1 MLGDRFHVLLVE
13 DNPDDLAL
21 VQRMLAEAAETHF
34 DVECFQRLADVIS
47 HLQQTEKR
55 PDAVLLDLTLP
66 DSTGLDTLIALHETI
81 GDVPI
86 IVLSGLDDSKTAVEA
101 IKAGAHDWITKNQTN
116 GVLLERSLRYALER
130 VQMQQ
135 QLRLSEERFR
145 QLAENMNDVVWSL
158 DIDAGELV
166 YVSPAY
172 EEIWGRP
179 VAELYRNPDEWLSLI
194 HVEEREAVRAA
205 FYERASQGRFDVEF
219 RITRPDGSVRWIHD
233 RGFPVHGPDGKVR
246 RVVGI
251 AADITPYKDLQREIA
266 ESTAQEQQ
274 RIGQELHDNV
284 GQQLTGIGLL
294 ARSLQ
299 RKLES
304 AGSSAAT
311 SAAEL
316 VENIGIAQGQLRKLI
331 RGVMPVEIDANGL
344 MAALDDLAKTTADVS
359 DVACRFDCL
368 APVSIGGSMTTTHL
382 YHIAREAVNNAVRHA
397 GAEEIHIRLEEING
411 AVMVQVWDNGR
422 GFEEESTKADSM
434 GLRIMRHRASV
445 IGAFL
450 DVRGGDEGGTVVTC
464 TLRVNESN
472 GKIKA

>member
-13 DNPDDLAL
+13 DSPDDAAL
-21 VQRMLAEAAETHF
+21 VRRMLDEASETNF
-34 DVECFQRLADVIS
+34 DVNCFDCLADVVA
-47 HLQQTEKR
+47 HLRQSETR
-55 PDAVLLDLTLP
+55 PDAVLLDLSLP
-66 DSTGLDTLIALHETI
+66 DSTGLNTLIALHETI
-81 GDVPI
+81 ADVPI
-86 IVLSGLDDSKTAVEA
+86 VVLSGLDDSKTAVEA
-101 IKAGAHDWITKNQTN
+101 VKAGAHDWISKNQTN
-116 GVLLERSLRYALER
+116 GVLLERSLRYARER
-130 VQMQQ
+130 AHMQQ
-135 QLRLSEERFR
+135 QLRQSEERFR

-172 EEIWGRP
+172 EKIWGRP
-179 VAELYRNPDEWLSLI
+179 VDELYQNPERWLDQIRS
-194 HVEEREAVRAA
+194 EEREAVREA
-205 FYERASQGRFDVEF
+205 FYEKAKQGQFDVEF
-219 RITRPDGSVRWIHD
+219 RITRPDGSMRWIHD
-233 RGFPVHGPDGKVR
+233 RGFPVRGPDGRVT

-274 RIGQELHDNV
+274 RIGQELHDNI

-304 AGSSAAT
+304 AGSSAAAA
-311 SAAEL
+311 AAEL
-316 VENIGIAQGQLRKLI
+316 AENIGIAQGQLRKLI

-344 MAALDDLAKTTADVS
+344 MAALDDLAKATEDISGV
-359 DVACRFDCL
+359 DCKFDCL
-368 APVSIGGSMTTTHL
+368 APVSIDDNMTPTHL

-397 GAEEIHIRLEEING
+397 SAEEIHIRLEEING
-411 AVMVQVWDNGR
+411 AVIVQVWDNGCGIR
-422 GFEEESTKADSM
+422 KESTKADSM

-464 TLRVNESN
+464 TLRVDESHA
-472 GKIKA
+472 KVKT